1 MERKYSDELKIQIV
15 NEYLTTYETYD
26 SLAEKYNIAHSS
38 SVRCWI
44 KTADRLGI
52 EAIKRP
58 VRRNTYKPSLK
69 IQVSEEYMYSD
80 CSCMEIANKFK
91 LNDHRL
97 VIKWVKLY
105 QEKGPGWF
113 YDNYNRKKRMMKENK
128 DKSGAPPGKA
138 KNKIN
143 IDKDEYYRLKKQ
155 NELLRIEN
163 DYLKELRRLNSQEIE
178 TQKQNQKL
186 FSTSKKNTN

>member
-1 MERKYSDELKIQIV
+1 
-15 NEYLTTYETYD
+15 
-26 SLAEKYNIAHSS
+26 
-38 SVRCWI
+38 
-44 KTADRLGI
+44 
-52 EAIKRP
+52 
-58 VRRNTYKPSLK
+58 
-69 IQVSEEYMYSD
+69 
-80 CSCMEIANKFK
+80 
-91 LNDHRL
+91 
-97 VIKWVKLY
+97 
-105 QEKGPGWF
+105 
-113 YDNYNRKKRMMKENK
+113 MMKENK
-128 DKSGAPPGKA
+128 DKSGASPGKA